1 MSETMRLWIEMVF
14 NVIYVI
20 VVWSMVACLWR
31 RRTAVAP
38 DRQAAARRLGWAFG
52 LLALGDTG
60 HVGFRVLAYASGNLE
75 MTVRLFGNPVSLVSL
90 GTFAT
95 SVTVT
100 LFYVMMV
107 FVWRERF
114 QKRIGRFEWVLFAA
128 AAARLVMLFLPQNE
142 WAGIDSPYPW
152 SIYRNIPLL
161 VQGLGVTWLILRDA
175 VKARD
180 RTFLWIGAMIL
191 VSYACYTPVLF
202 LARQYPLVSL
212 LMMPKTLAYLA
223 VAFIAYFD
231 LYPKRQIA

>member
-1 MSETMRLWIEMVF
+1 MSETARMWMEISF
-14 NVIYVI
+14 NVAYLI
-20 VVWSMVACLWR
+20 VVWTLVIIMVR
-31 RRTAVAP
+31 RYSEVTVTGKNTAKWV
-38 DRQAAARRLGWAFG
+38 LIAFG

-60 HVGFRVLAYASGNLE
+60 HVGFRVLAYALGNLE
-75 MTVRLFGNPVSLVSL
+75 MTVNLFGGSVSLISI

-114 QKRIGRFEWVLFAA
+114 NKRIGWFEWILFAA
-128 AAARLVMLFLPQNE
+128 AAVRIVMLLLPQNE
-142 WAGIDSPYPW
+142 WALIDPPYPFN
-152 SIYRNIPLL
+152 IYRNIPLL

-175 VKARD
+175 VKDHD
-180 RTFLWIGAMIL
+180 RSFIWIGEMIL

-202 LARQYPLVSL
+202 LAREYPLIAL

-231 LYPKRQIA
+231 LYPKKIKA